1 MRHQNYLFPGHP
13 IIQDDQYFK
22 LSQDSVVLSSF
33 ARVKKNE
40 KLLDLGC
47 GIGVLT
53 LLMLLRCPGCRA
65 TGLEITE
72 GAAALA
78 RENLAL
84 NGLED
89 RGEILHGDM
98 RELPKNLYGA
108 YDVCISNPPYFDPGR
123 GFSSR
128 TDILATARNERSGD
142 IYDVCRTA
150 GNALKWGGRFY
161 VCYPPVRLTDLLE
174 ALRQSKLEPKVM
186 RLVFPDDRH
195 EPCLVLIEA
204 RKGGGAGLK
213 IQPSLMIAEKGEKT
227 EEFKRIYQLEE
238 PTDAR

>member
-1 MRHQNYLFPGHP
+1 MLHQNYLFPGHP
-13 IIQDDQYFK
+13 ILQDDRYFK

-40 KLLDLGC
+40 RLLDLGC

-53 LLMLLRCPGCRA
+53 LLMLLRCPGSRA

-72 GAAALA
+72 GAAELA
-78 RENLAL
+78 RRNLTL
-84 NGLED
+84 NNMDD
-89 RGEILHGDM
+89 RGEIMTCDM
-98 RELPKNLYGA
+98 RDFPKDRYGA

-123 GFSSR
+123 GFSSQ

-142 IYDVCRTA
+142 IRDVCRTA

-161 VCYPPVRLTDLLE
+161 VCYPPVRLADLME
-174 ALRQSKLEPKVM
+174 ALRASKLEPKTM
-186 RLVFPDDRH
+186 RLVYPDNRH
-195 EPCLVLIEA
+195 APCLVMIEA
-204 RKGGGAGLK
+204 RKGGGAGLN
-213 IQPSLMIAEKGEKT
+213 ILPSLMIAENGEKT